1 MLLLCLRWFLV
12 LLSASSTTVGRL
24 DGFVPGQNRASEGS
38 RDFVPCECDV
48 PTAWS
53 GLRKRREPAR
63 GSVAWKVGVDRLRC
77 SPAQA

>member
-12 LLSASSTTVGRL
+12 LLSASSTTVDRL
-24 DGFVPGQNRASEGS
+24 DGFAPGQNSTSEGS

-48 PTAWS
+48 PTAWG

-63 GSVAWKVGVDRLRC
+63 GSAAWKYGVDRLRC
-77 SPAQA
+77 SLCQV

>member
-24 DGFVPGQNRASEGS
+24 DGFVPGQNSASEGS
-38 RDFVPCECDV
+38 SPFVDCECDV
-48 PTAWS
+48 PTAWD

-63 GSVAWKVGVDRLRC
+63 GSVAWKIGVDRLRC
-77 SPAQA
+77 SLVQA